1 VIWEGRLHTILAFIS
16 VVGGLILLGPA
27 GLILGPVALTITT
40 VLLEIWRNRA
50 GDPPTANPHSKTR
63 PPLVEGG
70 SA

>member
-1 VIWEGRLHTILAFIS
+1 MIWEGRLHTILAFIS

-50 GDPPTANPHSKTR
+50 GDPPTANPHPKTR